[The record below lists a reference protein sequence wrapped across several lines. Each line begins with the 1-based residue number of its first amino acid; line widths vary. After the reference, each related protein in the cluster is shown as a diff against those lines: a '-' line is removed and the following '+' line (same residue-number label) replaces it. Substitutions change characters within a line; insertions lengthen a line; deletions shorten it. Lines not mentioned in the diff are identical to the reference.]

1 MNNSANE
8 RVLLH
13 ACCAV
18 CAAYPIEKLVLCGYE
33 PVVYFFNPNISPC
46 DEYERRKLELVRYC
60 EKIGVE
66 LVVDDEKHENWLKFV
81 KGLENE
87 PEKGRR
93 CEKCFEYRLMKTAKT
108 AKEKG
113 FSAFTTTLTVSPH
126 KNSDVIFQVAEK
138 IAGEYGLRFISENF
152 KKQNGF
158 LRTMQLA
165 RENDFYR
172 QNYCGCEFSI
182 RA

>member
-1 MNNSANE
+1 MENAAKE

-13 ACCAV
+13 ACCAI
-18 CAAYPIEKLVLCGYE
+18 CAAYPLERLQFCGFE
-33 PVVYFFNPNISPC
+33 PVVYFFNPNISPY
-46 DEYERRKLELVRYC
+46 DEYERRKAELVRYC
-60 EKIGVE
+60 AKIGAE
-66 LVVDDEKHENWLKFV
+66 LIIDDEKHENWLEFV

-87 PEKGRR
+87 PEKGLR
-93 CEKCFEYRLMKTAKT
+93 CEKCFEYRLRQTAKT
-108 AKEKG
+108 AKERD

-126 KNSDVIFQVAEK
+126 KNSNVIFNVAQK
-138 IAGEYGLRFISENF
+138 IAEEYDLRFIPENF